1 MTTVVNR
8 LRGRVADQ
16 PIDTMVV
23 QSSPHRMQPI
33 PPSEQRSSSYD
44 GHENV
49 NANSNFFEFL
59 VSPKFRQALLNIQ
72 ETHLNRQHLYDKG

>member
-23 QSSPHRMQPI
+23 QSSPNYMQPI
-33 PPSEQRSSSYD
+33 SLSEQRSSSYD
-44 GHENV
+44 GYEDV
-49 NANSNFFEFL
+49 NANPNFFDFL
-59 VSPKFRQALLNIQ
+59 KSPMFRQALLNIQ